1 MGGIVPIAYRC
12 SRCNNSC
19 FHGPLLR
26 LRNLHM
32 TLPAY
37 SALTSVFT
45 RLYRYQHLGAFMGW
59 DQAAMM
65 PPGGNEARGAA
76 LAELQLLMH
85 QTLTD
90 PALPA
95 LMTQAGN
102 EALDDHQRA
111 SLHEMR
117 RQWEPANL
125 LPARLVEAQSL
136 AGSRC
141 EHAWR
146 TQRKANDWPGFLANF
161 REVVT
166 LAREEAQTLSQA
178 QGVSPYD
185 ALMGKYEPGTRSAD
199 IDAIF
204 GQVKTWL
211 PGLIAQVRDHQANDR
226 VIQPQGPFS
235 TESQRALRPVCLG
248 GLGREL
254 SAGRL

>member
-1 MGGIVPIAYRC
+1 
-12 SRCNNSC
+12 
-19 FHGPLLR
+19 
-26 LRNLHM
+26 M

-37 SALTSVFT
+37 SALTTVFT

-95 LMTQAGN
+95 LMTQATN
-102 EALDDHQRA
+102 EALSDEQRA

-117 RQWEPANL
+117 RDWEPANL

-146 TQRKANDWPGFLANF
+146 TQRKSNDWPGFLDNF

-166 LAREEAQTLSQA
+166 LAREEAHTLSQS

-199 IDAIF
+199 IEEKEKIAIHKALLPF
-204 GQVKTWL
+204 LVPVLATPKATGGEDGGGGVKVVVTQFHFPDRKSSGPL
-211 PGLIAQVRDHQANDR
+211 HQ
-226 VIQPQGPFS
+226 
-235 TESQRALRPVCLG
+235 EKPVTVATTA
-248 GLGREL
+248 EQKT
-254 SAGRL
+254 